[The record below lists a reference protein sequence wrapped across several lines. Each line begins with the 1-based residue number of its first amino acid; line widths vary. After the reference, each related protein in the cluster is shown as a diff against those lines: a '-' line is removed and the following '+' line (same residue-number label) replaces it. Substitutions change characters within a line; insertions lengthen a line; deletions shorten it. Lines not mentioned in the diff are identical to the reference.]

1 MKYLKYLFI
10 IGIIISALIFTINF
24 FVSTNKKS
32 VIDFKTEKIFTTTIE
47 NNIVVTGKI
56 IPKEEVELKPQISGI
71 IDKIFVEEG
80 DRVKAGDIIAKIRVV
95 PNEQNLNASK
105 GRVKKFR
112 ISLETTEKEFLRNKD
127 LFQKGIISD
136 SDFLSFELQ
145 YNQAKQDLINAE
157 NDLKIIKEGSIGGSS
172 SANTDIRATVPGTV
186 LELSLI
192 HI

>member
-136 SDFLSFELQ
+136 
-145 YNQAKQDLINAE
+145 YKQ
-157 NDLKIIKEGSIGGSS
+157 
-172 SANTDIRATVPGTV
+172 TF
-186 LELSLI
+186 
-192 HI
+192 

>member
-71 IDKIFVEEG
+71 IDQIFVEEG

-112 ISLETTEKEFLRNKD
+112 ISLETTKKEFLRNKD
-127 LFQKGIISD
+127 FKT
-136 SDFLSFELQ
+136 
-145 YNQAKQDLINAE
+145 N
-157 NDLKIIKEGSIGGSS
+157 
-172 SANTDIRATVPGTV
+172 
-186 LELSLI
+186 
-192 HI
+192 